1 MKPGAGAPAP
11 AAVTGRPALVPPS
24 PLATEQV
31 NLMNERTV
39 EVVSRCPRTGEP
51 AATAAAKRRSQRIF
65 RLPNGW
71 YFNTREKVPL
81 GPFASAEQ
89 TEAAIGD
96 FLDFLQRAPIHVR
109 QLFTG
114 EHPPRRLGC

>member
-1 MKPGAGAPAP
+1 LQY
-11 AAVTGRPALVPPS
+11 AATCNKTTIRPASVPPPPS
-24 PLATEQV
+24 TTEQV
-31 NLMNERTV
+31 KLMNERTI
-39 EVVSRCPRTGEP
+39 EVVSRGPRTGEP
-51 AATAAAKRRSQRIF
+51 AATAAVNRRSPRIF

-89 TEAAIGD
+89 TEAAIDD

>member
-1 MKPGAGAPAP
+1 MKRGAGVPP
-11 AAVTGRPALVPPS
+11 GVSGRPAFAPPS
-24 PLATEQV
+24 PLATKQV
-31 NLMNERTV
+31 KLMNERTV
-39 EVVSRCPRTGEP
+39 EVVSRRPRTGEP
-51 AATAAAKRRSQRIF
+51 AATAAVKRRSQRIF

>member
-1 MKPGAGAPAP
+1 MKLGADAPAG
-11 AAVTGRPALVPPS
+11 VTGRPAFAPPS

-31 NLMNERTV
+31 NLMTEPTV
-39 EVVSRCPRTGEP
+39 EVVSRHPRAGEP
-51 AATAAAKRRSQRIF
+51 AEIAAAKRRSQRIF

-71 YFNTREKVPL
+71 YFNTREKIPL

-96 FLDFLQRAPIHVR
+96 FLDFLHRAPLHVR

-114 EHPPRRLGC
+114 ERPPQRLGY